1 MSWEL
6 AQRLTGGPRY
16 YSIFEGGEIDP
27 SYQIGSLEVYE
38 FYSASWNAND
48 PGKYHYTLSGT
59 FKPRDEERYS
69 VNGSFYSCDT
79 LDELFDLLFARL
91 AEKQR
96 QAGPFHAVRC
106 SHGAP
111 G

>member
-6 AQRLTGGPRY
+6 AQRLTGGARY
-16 YSIFEGGEIDP
+16 YSLFEGGEIDP
-27 SYQIGSLEVYE
+27 SYRIGSLEVFE
-38 FYSASWNAND
+38 FYSSAVIPSD
-48 PGKYHYTLSGT
+48 PGKYHYTWSGT
-59 FKPRDEERYS
+59 FTPRDEERYS
-69 VNGSFYSCDT
+69 INRTFYSCDT
-79 LDELFDLLFARL
+79 LDELFDILFARL